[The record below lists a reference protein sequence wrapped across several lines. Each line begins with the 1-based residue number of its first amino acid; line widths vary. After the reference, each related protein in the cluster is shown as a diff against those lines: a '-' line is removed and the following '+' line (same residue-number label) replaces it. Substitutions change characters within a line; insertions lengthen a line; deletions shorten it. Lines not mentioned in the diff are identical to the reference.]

1 MQKIEQLRKLFLGK
15 GEIVGKIEETFGNY
29 NKNGKLIEGGV
40 PTTTT
45 EFCEIGNYDDIIY
58 FTFVIYSDS
67 YNKNL
72 SEHLKRFSNFKIYS
86 FKNFLEDIDIK
97 LSDFEEKIK
106 KEKYFQIN
114 FNFSIVED
122 NETLYYKYIEIKD
135 KILESGIKIVNQLK
149 VDLVKK

>member
-29 NKNGKLIEGGV
+29 NKNGKLIECGV

-67 YNKNL
+67 FNKNL
-72 SEHLKRFSNFKIYS
+72 FENLKNFSNFQIYG
-86 FKNFLEDIDIK
+86 FKNF
-97 LSDFEEKIK
+97 
-106 KEKYFQIN
+106 KEN
-114 FNFSIVED
+114 
-122 NETLYYKYIEIKD
+122 L
-135 KILESGIKIVNQLK
+135 
-149 VDLVKK
+149 